1 MARRH
6 LQRQHA
12 QNIFNVLADEKSPA
26 DSQLARQILTS
37 WRRCAVNDEL
47 DPLHTQRP
55 AVVDASALRE
65 LCQRSEGFLLLAEP
79 EMLNLHSSL
88 KGSGYALILT
98 NDDGVILNHLTSDHL
113 LDDFR
118 EAGLWQG
125 ANWGESHVGT
135 NGIGTC
141 IAEGRPLTVHKDE
154 HFLTQNIHLS
164 CSAAPIHDP
173 DGNLLAV
180 LDASCCSNE
189 DSTSAQVL
197 ARALVAN
204 SAQIIENQYFLHHMR
219 KWRIL
224 RFHQQVNNL
233 GLASE
238 GLLAIDEEN
247 RVRAI
252 NRSALKIL
260 GIRDRQQL
268 LNQQIDFVLSKDLNK
283 MLQQA
288 SNGDS
293 SIFHFQD
300 QRNGRQL
307 FGHLFQYKEK
317 VRRHNRDLSIPP
329 AKTNPD
335 DCRGELC
342 ELSVLAGEDPF
353 MKEAA
358 RRAKRVMNKRIPILL
373 HGETGTGKELFTQAI
388 HLASDR
394 REKPFIALN
403 CASIPETLI
412 ESELFGYRQGAFTG
426 ARRDGRRGKFIE
438 SDGGTL
444 FLDEIGDMPHTM
456 QSRLLR
462 VLETQEVVPLGGDLP
477 VKVDLHVVT
486 ATHRDLHK
494 LVYTGEFREDLY
506 YRLNGITLD
515 LPPLRD
521 REDLSK
527 IIVKVLEAENDTGT
541 ALKIS
546 KQSMD
551 ALLSYQ
557 WPGNLRQLRFVIRT
571 AIALCESGE
580 LQLNDFNLDYAPPP
594 PPETKQQAA
603 PLTQQQSFEKPTPE
617 EEDEED
623 NPLQSAEQQVILAT
637 LGSNGWNISRTAEA
651 LGMSRNTLY
660 RKLRK
665 HGINQTR

>member
-1 MARRH
+1 MAHRH

-12 QNIFNVLADEKSPA
+12 QNIFAVLADKKPTASSEIAS
-26 DSQLARQILTS
+26 QILTS
-37 WRRCAVNDEL
+37 WRRCADTVEL
-47 DPLHTQRP
+47 DPMNIHRP
-55 AVVDASALRE
+55 AVVDATALRE
-65 LCQRSEGFLLLAEP
+65 LCQRFEGFLLLAEP
-79 EMLNLHSSL
+79 EMLNLYSSL

-98 NDDGVILNHLTSDHL
+98 NNDGVILNHLTGDHL
-113 LDDFR
+113 EQDFR

-125 ANWGESHVGT
+125 ANWGESHAGT

-154 HFLTQNIHLS
+154 HFLSQNIDLT

-173 DGNLLAV
+173 HGNLLAV

-189 DSTSAQVL
+189 DSMSAQVL

-204 SAQIIENQYFLHHMR
+204 SATIIENQFFLHEMR
-219 KWRIL
+219 NLRIL
-224 RFHQQVNNL
+224 RFHQQANHL

-238 GLLAIDEEN
+238 GLLAIDDQN

-252 NRSALKIL
+252 NKSALKIL
-260 GIRDRQQL
+260 RINDRYNMLDQEIDLILGKELKSML
-268 LNQQIDFVLSKDLNK
+268 LHAAAGDNQVCSFR
-283 MLQQA
+283 
-288 SNGDS
+288 
-293 SIFHFQD
+293 D
-300 QRNGRQL
+300 QRNGNQL
-307 FGHLFQYKEK
+307 YGHLFKFKEK
-317 VRRHNRDLSIPP
+317 PRRRNRDLSIPP
-329 AKTNPD
+329 AERNPD
-335 DCRGELC
+335 ECRGELC
-342 ELSVLAGEDPF
+342 KLSVLAGEDPR

-358 RRAKRVMNKRIPILL
+358 RRAERVMNKRIPILL

-388 HLASDR
+388 HLASER
-394 REKPFIALN
+394 REKPFVALN

-444 FLDEIGDMPHTM
+444 FLDEIGDMPLAM

-486 ATHRDLHK
+486 ATHRDLRTQ
-494 LVYTGEFREDLY
+494 VSRGEFREDLY

-515 LPPLRD
+515 LPPLRE

-527 IIVKVLEAENDTGT
+527 IILKVLAAENDTGSE
-541 ALKIS
+541 LKIS
-546 KQSMD
+546 KESMD
-551 ALLSYQ
+551 ALLNYQ

-571 AIALCESGE
+571 AIALCDGVE
-580 LQLNDFNLDYAPPP
+580 LQLDDFNLDYVSPPP
-594 PPETKQQAA
+594 A
-603 PLTQQQSFEKPTPE
+603 EKE
-617 EEDEED
+617 EVKALELSLRESVDEQVEDESED
-623 NPLQSAEQQVILAT
+623 NPLQSAEQQVIVAS
-637 LGSNGWNISRTAEA
+637 LGEHNWNISKTAEA